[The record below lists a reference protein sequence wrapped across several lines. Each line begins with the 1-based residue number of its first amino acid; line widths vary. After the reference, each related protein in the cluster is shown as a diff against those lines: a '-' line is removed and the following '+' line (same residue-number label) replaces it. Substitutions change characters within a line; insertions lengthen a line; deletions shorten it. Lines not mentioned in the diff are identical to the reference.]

1 MASIFRVLL
10 RSGQGLLFGYFL
22 SIILVGTVLLS
33 LPIAWPGSGAIPVVD
48 ALFTAVSAAC
58 VTGLITINTANFSLF
73 GQIVILLTIQA
84 GGLGIIAISTLY
96 LARPGARMSF
106 ESRKLIREYYVE
118 AVEFNPRSILRNVL
132 IVTFAVELLGAVA
145 LFFVFRA
152 GGGGGTGGGAGGE
165 PGVFAAIF
173 HAVSAFCNAGFS
185 IFPDSLE
192 GYSSAMGVNIV
203 IMALVVFGGFGFV
216 VVQDVIEWF
225 SRRRH
230 RLSLHSSVVL
240 ATSLALILLGAALYL
255 SFGFYDHGAGWGNR
269 VLQSLF
275 QSVTTRTAGFNTLP
289 QDSLS
294 QPAYLQTLSLM
305 FVGGAPGS
313 TAGGIKVSVFA
324 LVIAAAVGGTNRF
337 GETRI
342 GRRRVPMEVL
352 TNAYALVVKAL
363 LIVLLASAAIMI
375 TERIGVTARTG
386 TPALEDLVFEV
397 FSAFGTV
404 GLSRGITPELNTAS
418 KIVIIFTMLAGRLG
432 LISIAMPRFRRER
445 ERLLEYPRERILIG

>member
-1 MASIFRVLL
+1 
-10 RSGQGLLFGYFL
+10 
-22 SIILVGTVLLS
+22 
-33 LPIAWPGSGAIPVVD
+33 LPFAWPGAGSVPFID

-58 VTGLITINTANFSLF
+58 VTGLITINTASFSLF
-73 GQIVILLTIQA
+73 GQIVILLVIQA

-96 LARPGARMSF
+96 LARPGARMSL

-118 AVEFNPRSILRNVL
+118 AVEFDPRSILRNVL
-132 IVTFAVELLGAVA
+132 LVTFALELIGAIG
-145 LFFVFRA
+145 LYLMFRFGSGA
-152 GGGGGTGGGAGGE
+152 AAAGGE
-165 PGVFAAIF
+165 ATADAGVFAAIF

-192 GYSSAMGVNIV
+192 RYSGAVGVNTVVMLLIV
-203 IMALVVFGGFGFV
+203 AGGFGFV
-216 VVQDVIEWF
+216 VVQDVIESV

-230 RLSLHSSVVL
+230 RLSLHSQVVL
-240 ATSLALILLGAALYL
+240 ATSFALILLGAALYL
-255 SFGFYDHGAGWGNR
+255 AFGFYDRDAGWGGR

-305 FVGGAPGS
+305 FIGGGPGS

-324 LVIAAAVGGTNRF
+324 LVIVAAVGGTNRF
-337 GETRI
+337 GETRL

-352 TNAYALVVKAL
+352 TNAYALAAKAL
-363 LIVLLASAAIMI
+363 LIVVVASVAITI
-375 TERIGVTARTG
+375 TEGVGRAG
-386 TPALEDLVFEV
+386 VGVAALEDLVFEV

-404 GLSRGITPELNTAS
+404 GLSRGVTSELTEAS
-418 KIVIIFTMLAGRLG
+418 KVVIILTMLTGRLG
-432 LISIAMPRFRRER
+432 LISIAMPRFRQER
-445 ERLLEYPRERILIG
+445 QRLVEYPRERILIG

>member
-1 MASIFRVLL
+1 
-10 RSGQGLLFGYFL
+10 
-22 SIILVGTVLLS
+22 
-33 LPIAWPGSGAIPVVD
+33 
-48 ALFTAVSAAC
+48 
-58 VTGLITINTANFSLF
+58 
-73 GQIVILLTIQA
+73 
-84 GGLGIIAISTLY
+84 
-96 LARPGARMSF
+96 
-106 ESRKLIREYYVE
+106 
-118 AVEFNPRSILRNVL
+118 
-132 IVTFAVELLGAVA
+132 
-145 LFFVFRA
+145 
-152 GGGGGTGGGAGGE
+152 
-165 PGVFAAIF
+165 
-173 HAVSAFCNAGFS
+173 
-185 IFPDSLE
+185 
-192 GYSSAMGVNIV
+192 
-203 IMALVVFGGFGFV
+203 
-216 VVQDVIEWF
+216 
-225 SRRRH
+225 
-230 RLSLHSSVVL
+230 
-240 ATSLALILLGAALYL
+240 
-255 SFGFYDHGAGWGNR
+255 
-269 VLQSLF
+269 
-275 QSVTTRTAGFNTLP
+275 
-289 QDSLS
+289 
-294 QPAYLQTLSLM
+294 M